1 MVQEESLRSSDL
13 ETKKSSTGKY
23 NHVKAMVSIARRN
36 GWDLENM
43 GLLPAD
49 LSGGPCAW
57 LTRKQ
62 VIEQNRLVKNALQ
75 RFSRILT
82 SPVPA
87 DLQKHIL
94 RKKDAR
100 TLLPWERE
108 ALSKA
113 NRWRKELDKARPQIL
128 EELRRFLQ

>member
-13 ETKKSSTGKY
+13 ERKKSSTGQY

-49 LSGGPCAW
+49 LSVGPSAW

-94 RKKDAR
+94 MKDTR

-128 EELRRFLQ
+128 EELRRVLQ

>member
-1 MVQEESLRSSDL
+1 MVQEESLHRSDL
-13 ETKKSSTGKY
+13 ETRKSSTGQY
-23 NHVKAMVSIARRN
+23 DQLKAMVTIARRN

-49 LSGGPCAW
+49 LSMTPSTS

-62 VIEQNRLVKNALQ
+62 VIAKNRLFKNALL
-75 RFSRILT
+75 RFSKILT

-87 DLQKHIL
+87 DLQRHIL
-94 RKKDAR
+94 KKDTR

-113 NRWRKELDKARPQIL
+113 NRWRRELEKSRPHIL
-128 EELRRFLQ
+128 EELRRVLQ